1 MNMFQKQFEAC
12 RNIIADA
19 QRFVL
24 TTHVNPDADGL
35 GSELALARYLQRK
48 GKDVHILN
56 HSTTPWNCKFLDPA
70 QQIVQFNAE
79 RDAALILKADVI
91 FVLDTNSPDRLQSLK
106 PFVLQSKATKICID
120 HHLDK
125 IEFADLYI
133 IDEAS
138 AATGEILY
146 RLLRFLDE
154 KAVDKEIAVPLYAAI
169 MTDTGSFRFPKTDSE
184 LHKIIA
190 HLIEAGAD
198 PVEIYQQVYEQ
209 TSSNRVR
216 LLGKALSTLEV
227 AHGGKV
233 ACIRVTREMFKE
245 TETSEEDTDNF
256 VTHTLGIR
264 GVQIG
269 LLVTELAD
277 GIKISFRSK
286 GDIPV
291 HKLAQEFGGNGHK
304 NAAGARV
311 QNGILSDV
319 IQTVLE
325 RSKQYII

>member
-1 MNMFQKQFEAC
+1 MTEFETC
-12 RNIIADA
+12 KNIIARS

-56 HSTTPWNCKFLDPA
+56 HSSTPWNCEFLDSE
-70 QQIVQFNAE
+70 QKIIQFNPE
-79 RDAALILKADVI
+79 RDAAFILNADAIV
-91 FVLDTNSPDRLQSLK
+91 VLDTNSPDRLESLK
-106 PFVLQSKATKICID
+106 PFVLQSSATKICID

-125 IEFADLYI
+125 AEFANPYI

-146 RLLRFLDE
+146 RLFRFLDE
-154 KAVDKEIAVPLYAAI
+154 KAIDKEIAVPLYAAI
-169 MTDTGSFRFPKTDSE
+169 MTDTGSFRFPKTNSE

-190 HLIEAGAD
+190 HLLEAGAD

-209 TSSNRVR
+209 SSSNRVH

-227 AHGGKV
+227 VHDGKV
-233 ACIRVTREMFKE
+233 ACMTVTWEMFKE
-245 TETSEEDTDNF
+245 TKTSEEDTDNF
-256 VTHTLGIR
+256 ITHTMGIR

-277 GIKISFRSK
+277 GVKISLRSK

-311 QNGILSDV
+311 QQGTLSDV
-319 IQTVLE
+319 IQQVLE
-325 RSKQYII
+325 RSKHYII

>member
-1 MNMFQKQFEAC
+1 MFQKQFEAC

-35 GSELALARYLQRK
+35 GCELALAQYLQRK
-48 GKDVHILN
+48 GKEVHILN
-56 HSTTPWNCKFLDPA
+56 HSATPWNYKFLDPA
-70 QQIVQFNAE
+70 FQIVQFNPE
-79 RDAALILKADVI
+79 RDAALILNADVI

-125 IEFADLYI
+125 VEFADHYI

-146 RLLRFLDE
+146 HLLRFLDE
-154 KAVDKEIAVPLYAAI
+154 KAVNKEIAVPLYAAI
-169 MTDTGSFRFPKTDSE
+169 MTDTGSFRFPKTDAE

-190 HLIEAGAD
+190 HLIEASAD

-209 TSSNRVR
+209 NSPNRVR
-216 LLGKALSTLEV
+216 LLGKALSTLNV
-227 AHGGKV
+227 VHNGKV
-233 ACIRVTREMFKE
+233 ACIQVTREMFKE
-245 TETSEEDTDNF
+245 TATSEEDTDNF
-256 VTHTLGIR
+256 VTHTLGIN

-269 LLVTELAD
+269 ILVTELAD

-311 QNGILSDV
+311 QNGILSEEV
-319 IQTVLE
+319 QKVLE
-325 RSKQYII
+325 RSKQYLI

>member
-1 MNMFQKQFEAC
+1 MTEFEQC
-12 RNIIADA
+12 KTIIARA
-19 QRFVL
+19 RRFVL

-35 GSELALARYLQRK
+35 GCELAFARYLQRK

-56 HSTTPWNCKFLDPA
+56 HSSTPWNCKFLDPA

-79 RDAALILKADVI
+79 RDAALILNADAI

-125 IEFADLYI
+125 AAFADNYI

-154 KAVDKEIAVPLYAAI
+154 KTINKEIAGPLYAAI

-184 LHKIIA
+184 LHIIIA

-198 PVEIYQQVYEQ
+198 PVEIYQQVYDQ
-209 TSSNRVR
+209 SSPNRVR
-216 LLGKALSTLEV
+216 LLGKALSTLEM
-227 AHGGKV
+227 AHGGRV
-233 ACIRVTREMFKE
+233 ACITITQEMFKE
-245 TETSEEDTDNF
+245 TKTSEEDTDNF
-256 VTHTLGIR
+256 VTHTVGIR

-311 QNGILSDV
+311 QNGTLGEV
-319 IQTVLE
+319 VQKVLE